1 MFLGTVAVVTYAT
14 VVVAIGTA
22 SVAWYTNSEAGSDPT
37 FIAAK
42 AVVESSAHVEL
53 WRGVPRHPSAEDCAV
68 AARRAFGLFEPA
80 SIQLSDEDAQWLR
93 DYCAREWH
101 FDVMDPDVYKM
112 CGGFH
117 ADWAVVFTSDE
128 HSAEFAFCAGCGEAK
143 VQADGHPFVHLDVR
157 DSLLHSYLDPLR
169 AR

>member
-1 MFLGTVAVVTYAT
+1 MFLGTVTVITYSA
-14 VVVAIGTA
+14 VVVAAGTA
-22 SVAWYTNSEAGSDPT
+22 AAAWHTNSEAGNLPT

-42 AVVESSAHVEL
+42 AIVDSSSHVEL
-53 WRGVPRHPSAEDCAV
+53 WRGLPRHSSAEDHAV
-68 AARRAFGLFEPA
+68 IEKRAFGLFEHAFVRP
-80 SIQLSDEDAQWLR
+80 SDEDAQWLR

-101 FDVMDPDVYKM
+101 FDVVDPGVYKL

-117 ADWAVVFTSDE
+117 ADWAVVFTSNE
-128 HSAEFAFCAGCGEAK
+128 HSAEFAFCFSCGEAK

-157 DSLLHSYLDPLR
+157 DNLLHSYLHPLR